1 MPKLTRRQSLVF
13 GTTAGLALAVGDLAG
28 AEEAPS
34 AATSADAHPGSFA
47 KESELDGVKELTGLH
62 GGKGAVKV
70 RRFDFSGEA
79 KPTNFVAFDIPPG
92 ASEGVHVHGIGL
104 KTGPYD
110 EYYYI
115 ASGTGVMQVD
125 GETIPV
131 KAGDHVHAPMGIHH
145 GIENTAETG
154 NLKVLVTFITK
165 T

>member
-1 MPKLTRRQSLVF
+1 LADLSRRQSLVL
-13 GTTAGLALAVGDLAG
+13 GTTAGLAVLASGDKAR
-28 AEEAPS
+28 AEDAV
-34 AATSADAHPGSFA
+34 TDAHPGSFA
-47 KESELDGVKELTGLH
+47 KESDYEGPKELHGLH
-62 GGKGAVKV
+62 GGKGAVTV

-79 KPTNFVAFDIPPG
+79 KPTNFVAFNIPPG

-104 KTGPYD
+104 PAGPFD

-131 KAGDHVHAPMGIHH
+131 KAGDHVHTPMGVHH
-145 GIENTAETG
+145 GVENTAETG

-165 T
+165 S